1 MLAYIKSNPKLA
13 AQAGSAAASIAR
25 SNPELAVQVASGA
38 AASAGG
44 TGLGGPAAGSSNSWG
59 GGP

>member
-13 AQAGSAAASIAR
+13 AQAGNAAASIAR

-38 AASAGG
+38 ASSAGG
-44 TGLGGPAAGSSNSWG
+44 TGLGGAGATGSNPWG
-59 GGP
+59 A